1 MGRTGHQWVKEGFPV
16 NLPGVTIGNL
26 PAAAAAEKRLH
37 VAMIAPPYFDIPPT
51 AYGGVEAVV
60 ADLVD
65 ALIDR
70 GQEVTLIGAGRHREC
85 PRASIVQVP

>member
-1 MGRTGHQWVKEGFPV
+1 MNPRGLTLTK
-16 NLPGVTIGNL
+16 I
-26 PAAAAAEKRLH
+26 PAVAAMAKRLH

-51 AYGGVEAVV
+51 AYGGVEVVV

-70 GQEVTLIGAGRHREC
+70 GHRVTLIGAAGTAHVRSGSS
-85 PRASIVQVP
+85 PRISGSPRTT